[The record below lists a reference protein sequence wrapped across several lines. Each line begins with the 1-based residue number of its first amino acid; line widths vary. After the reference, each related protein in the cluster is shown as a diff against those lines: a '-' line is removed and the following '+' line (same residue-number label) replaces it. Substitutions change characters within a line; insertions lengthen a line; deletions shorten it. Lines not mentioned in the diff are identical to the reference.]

1 MTVQELWSLLNLY
14 KSVFSG
20 EQIDEAIGAIING
33 KVDAAV
39 SEAEG
44 SAAAAAASA
53 TAAAGSATASAAAE
67 ANAARAATRA
77 DENASAA
84 ALWAAEAEKSAEV
97 SKTRTERITLP
108 AADWV
113 ESDEL
118 VFNKPVFT
126 QTVTFA
132 VTTTNATMVILPR
145 PSNAIMD
152 ALQKDGVVMLR
163 IDNDNGVDTFDGNF
177 TAKAVGAAP
186 SADFTM
192 QTILL
197 EG

>member
-97 SKTRTERITLP
+97 SKTRTQRITLP

-113 ESDEL
+113 EDSGRIFD
-118 VFNKPVFT
+118 KPVFS
-126 QTVTFA
+126 QPVQFS
-132 VTTTNATMVILPR
+132 VTTTNKSFVILPE
-145 PSNAIMD
+145 PSNEQMD
-152 ALQKDGVVMLR
+152 ALYEDGVVLLR
-163 IDNDNGVDTFDGNF
+163 IDNANGINTYDGYF
-177 TAKAVGAAP
+177 IAKAIGGPP
-186 SADFTM
+186 SADLQL
-192 QTILL
+192 QTIIL

>member
-1 MTVQELWSLLNLY
+1 MSGQELWSLLNLY

-20 EQIDEAIGAIING
+20 EQIDEAIGAILNG

-39 SEAEG
+39 GAAEN

-53 TAAAGSATASAAAE
+53 TAAAGSATASATAE
-67 ANAARAATRA
+67 TNAARAATRA
-77 DENASAA
+77 DENATEAQT
-84 ALWAAEAEKSAEV
+84 WANKSKEYAELA
-97 SKTRTERITLP
+97 KTRVAMLTLR
-108 AADWV
+108 AEDWV
-113 ESDEL
+113 ESDER
-118 VFNKPVFT
+118 VFDKPVFT